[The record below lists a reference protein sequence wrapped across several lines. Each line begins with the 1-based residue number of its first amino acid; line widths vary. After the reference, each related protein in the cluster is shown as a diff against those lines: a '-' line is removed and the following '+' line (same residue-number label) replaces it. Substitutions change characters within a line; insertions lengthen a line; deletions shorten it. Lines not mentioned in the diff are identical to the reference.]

1 MSSNYLNSETHK
13 QFTEANVKN
22 KGFIVLDEL
31 FKTHSWS
38 LITNEMDHITYAKSY
53 MDPNIFDIKVEKA
66 SVSVTVPLKNSNF
79 LYTTTFSNYFEA
91 SEYVEERLNDY
102 LS

>member
-38 LITNEMDHITYAKSY
+38 LITNEDDHITYSKSY
-53 MDPNIFDIKVEKA
+53 MDPNIFDIKVEKT